1 MSVVAIA
8 WRAHPYFPLVLLYN
22 RSALHTRPT
31 APARWQGDV
40 LAGRDLQAGGSW
52 LAVSRHDGRFAL
64 VTGHHDGTPPP
75 TDAPSRGGLPFDYLA
90 SGDEPV
96 AFTRRFMR
104 DKGPYAPFNLIVAN
118 PRQAHYAATRA
129 RLPVAL
135 TEGIHTLSNGLLD
148 QKGLP
153 SERLGTLFGAYI
165 KAAGGHVTLLDGYPK
180 LRDAQA
186 LYGYSLPMPQEELR
200 ASDIAAAAFTMLADR
215 NDDVFECGTE
225 RGTRSSTV
233 FIMGRDGALYFE
245 ERSFDTKGEP
255 TSTVLEQWEHDP
267 AVFGAPA

>member
-8 WRAHPYFPLVLLYN
+8 WRAHPYFPLVLVYN
-22 RSALHTRPT
+22 RSELHARPT
-31 APARWQGDV
+31 AAASWQGDV

-52 LAVSRHDGRFAL
+52 LAVSRDDGRFAL
-64 VTGHHDGTPPP
+64 VTQHHDGSPAPAL
-75 TDAPSRGGLPFDYLA
+75 APSRGGLPLEYLA

-104 DKGPYAPFNLIVAN
+104 DKGPYAPFNLIVAH

-148 QKGLP
+148 QKDP
-153 SERLGTLFGAYI
+153 QSERLGTLFGAYI

-186 LYGYSLPMPQEELR
+186 LYGYSLPMPEEELH

-215 NDDVFECGTE
+215 HSDVFDCGAE

-233 FIMGRDGALYFE
+233 FIMGRDGSLHFE
-245 ERSFDTKGEP
+245 ERSFGAQAQACG
-255 TSTVLEQWEHDP
+255 TVLETWQQDP